1 MTADSQLKPNGGALL
16 ELKGIELAFDGRKV
30 LQSVNLT
37 VRGGRIIALI
47 GPNGAG
53 KSTLLKVALGLLR
66 PDRGEVRLERKVRI
80 GYVPQRLQ
88 IDPILPL
95 TVRRFLSL
103 SRRHSE
109 KDLLSVLNEVGADYI
124 LDQAVQD
131 LSGGE
136 TQRMLLARALLRDPG
151 LLLLDEPLQGVDF
164 AGQIALFQLI
174 EQVRKQ
180 RGCGVV
186 MVSHDLHL
194 VMAGTDEV
202 VCLNHHVCC
211 SGKPEAV
218 THHPEYLALF
228 GPKAARTLAVY
239 THHHDHEHDLSGD
252 PLPQKNQTGSAGKGH
267 RV

>member
-1 MTADSQLKPNGGALL
+1 MAAETISMPESRALL
-16 ELKGIELAFDGRKV
+16 ELQGIELTLGGRHV
-30 LQSVNLT
+30 LQSVNLS
-37 VRGGRIIALI
+37 VRGGQIVALI

-53 KSTLLKVALGLLR
+53 KSTLLKIALGLLR
-66 PDRGEVRLERKVRI
+66 PDRGEVRREKDIQV

-95 TVRRFLSL
+95 TVRRFLNL
-103 SRRHSE
+103 SRRHPE
-109 KDLLSVLNEVGADYI
+109 TRLTGVLNEVGADYI

-136 TQRMLLARALLRDPG
+136 TQRMLLARALLRDPD

-186 MVSHDLHL
+186 MVSHDLHV

-202 VCLNHHVCC
+202 VCLNHHICC

-228 GPKAARTLAVY
+228 GPKAAQTLAVY
-239 THHHDHEHDLSGD
+239 THHHDHEHHLSGE
-252 PLPQKNQTGSAGKGH
+252 PLPQEEEGRSGAEGQE
-267 RV
+267 V